1 MWIET
6 SNKKAV
12 AEISNDFISEQSE
25 MWIETPYSVGFNK
38 RRHFISE
45 QSEMW
50 IETLY
55 LAGKY
60 ASLTF
65 HL

>member
-50 IETLY
+50 IETL
-55 LAGKY
+55 AEESFNQTFG
-60 ASLTF
+60 F